1 MLQIETQ
8 FAIFQQGG
16 ICRYQALGT
25 YIQGRKHQKVILHK
39 GKVSFHL
46 NQSERE
52 DGNIF

>member
-8 FAIFQQGG
+8 FAIDPVG